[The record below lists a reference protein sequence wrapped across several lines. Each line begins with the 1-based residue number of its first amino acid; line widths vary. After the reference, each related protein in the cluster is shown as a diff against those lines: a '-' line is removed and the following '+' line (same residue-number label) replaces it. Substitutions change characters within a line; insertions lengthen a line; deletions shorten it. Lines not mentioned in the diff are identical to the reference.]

1 MGVCSGA
8 GSLPCIHKHTNTM
21 SIYSTPTVKIINP
34 RKPGDYRL
42 INESDYDPAVD
53 TLWKDSGEQPESPM
67 PDPAPGIQSKAYG
80 SEEAEALAAE
90 HGLPT
95 QAMTGTGHG
104 GKILLRDVRA
114 AISQG

>member
-21 SIYSTPTVKIINP
+21 SIYSTPTVKIVNP

-42 INESDYDPAVD
+42 INESDYDPDVD
-53 TLWKDSGEQPESPM
+53 TLWEDSESPM